1 MKNLPLMFCGLFFA
15 LATSWCGLIL
25 SANMQ
30 YGALQPV
37 ATDEGGPIYPQA
49 ISGVAQQGRQV
60 YIELGCI
67 YCHTQQVRPA
77 GVGGD
82 LARGWAKRGTVP
94 RDYILQN
101 PVLLGSSRMG
111 PDLAD
116 IGSRMDVTHTN
127 YMHLY
132 DAQLVAPGSTQPPYR
147 FLFRTQKAGDVP
159 TLHALKIPDGSPEA
173 PPAGY
178 EIVPT
183 ERAIALMTYLHSLK
197 IDYELPEAPFAPG
210 TGNETASG
218 NTTISGNA
226 TAKP

>member
-25 SANMQ
+25 SANIQ

-37 ATDEGGPIYPQA
+37 AIEQGDTVYPQPIA
-49 ISGVAQQGRQV
+49 GVAQQGRQV
-60 YIELGCI
+60 YIDLGCI

-94 RDYILQN
+94 RDYILQS

-116 IGSRMDVTHTN
+116 IGDRMDTHTN
-127 YMHLY
+127 YLHLY

-147 FLFRTQKAGDVP
+147 FLFTTQKIGDTP
-159 TLHALKIPDGSPEA
+159 TPHALKFPEGSTEA

-178 EIVPT
+178 EVVPT
-183 ERAIALMTYLHSLK
+183 DRAIALVAYLHSLK
-197 IDYELPEAPFAPG
+197 IDYELPEATFAPG
-210 TGNETASG
+210 VGNA
-218 NTTISGNA
+218 TTSGNA
-226 TAKP
+226 TAHP

>member
-25 SANMQ
+25 SANLQ

-37 ATDEGGPIYPQA
+37 ATDEGGPIYPQPIA
-49 ISGVAQQGRQV
+49 GVAQQGRQV
-60 YIELGCI
+60 YIDLGCI

-116 IGSRMDVTHTN
+116 IGDRMDTHTN
-127 YMHLY
+127 YLHLY

-147 FLFRTQKAGDVP
+147 FLFVTQKIGDTP
-159 TLHALKIPDGSPEA
+159 TPHALKFPEGSTET

-178 EIVPT
+178 EVVPT
-183 ERAIALMTYLHSLK
+183 DRAIALIAYLHSLK

-210 TGNETASG
+210 TGNATV
-218 NTTISGNA
+218 SGNA
-226 TAKP
+226 TAHP